1 MNFWKLIY
9 KSASVALGVLMLIAL
24 AAVFWPKW
32 KEYRNYE
39 QRREEARRQIQEEEE
54 RYLHLK
60 TQQERFRTD
69 PRFVE
74 QVAHDLG
81 MAKTNEVLFK
91 FKEDPS
97 APPR

>member
-9 KSASVALGVLMLIAL
+9 KSAWVALGVLAVIGLAML
-24 AAVFWPKW
+24 FWPKW
-32 KEYRNYE
+32 KEYRGYE
-39 QRREEARRQIQEEEE
+39 QRREEARRQIEEEEE

-91 FKEDPS
+91 FKEEDS
-97 APPR
+97 PR